1 MCYWLHMQSNR
12 RRFILWLCYR
22 QGPNPRLHWC
32 KIGRRYMFLTALAEK
47 AFLCS
52 ETIFA
57 SSAVYFNM
65 QCQCTGCT
73 DGRQAARKY
82 EGASDK
88 SIRCTFFFLASTV
101 IRKVGKKT
109 MTWLKSSMKWQDKK
123 KNVQVT
129 NPPIS
134 PSHPASRGRTNYCRP
149 AYRRTFSCV
158 SPAADGTKLP
168 ACWRRLMLVLELHLP
183 SRKDNQ
189 LTEVFNLKY
198 SHWTMEHSAQPLH
211 RGSAWTWLQSLTG
224 EHVSSVLP
232 MCRHSLSSNSQK
244 VEQYGAFQN
253 SSWDEEVF
261 TARSF
266 IWLLKHPVGLFSQGP
281 RLEVELQLSASVC
294 RADDG
299 LSCDGKNIFNEDGK
313 LSKKGSERK

>member
-12 RRFILWLCYR
+12 RRFILLLCNT

-88 SIRCTFFFLASTV
+88 SIWCIFFFVSPQHLFGKLG
-101 IRKVGKKT
+101 RKQWPGRKALWSDKI
-109 MTWLKSSMKWQDKK
+109 KK
-123 KNVQVT
+123 KMYKL

-134 PSHPASRGRTNYCRP
+134 TSHPASWGRTNYCRP
-149 AYRRTFSCV
+149 A
-158 SPAADGTKLP
+158 
-168 ACWRRLMLVLELHLP
+168 
-183 SRKDNQ
+183 
-189 LTEVFNLKY
+189 
-198 SHWTMEHSAQPLH
+198 
-211 RGSAWTWLQSLTG
+211 
-224 EHVSSVLP
+224 
-232 MCRHSLSSNSQK
+232 
-244 VEQYGAFQN
+244 
-253 SSWDEEVF
+253 
-261 TARSF
+261 
-266 IWLLKHPVGLFSQGP
+266 
-281 RLEVELQLSASVC
+281 
-294 RADDG
+294 
-299 LSCDGKNIFNEDGK
+299 
-313 LSKKGSERK
+313 

>member
-88 SIRCTFFFLASTV
+88 SIGCIFFSLASTV

-123 KNVQVT
+123 KCTSYKSTNQHQSSSVT
-129 NPPIS
+129 RKN
-134 PSHPASRGRTNYCRP
+134 
-149 AYRRTFSCV
+149 
-158 SPAADGTKLP
+158 KLLP
-168 ACWRRLMLVLELHLP
+168 ACLP
-183 SRKDNQ
+183 SHIFLCVTRSRWDK
-189 LTEVFNLKY
+189 
-198 SHWTMEHSAQPLH
+198 AP
-211 RGSAWTWLQSLTG
+211 
-224 EHVSSVLP
+224 SVLA
-232 MCRHSLSSNSQK
+232 SSN
-244 VEQYGAFQN
+244 
-253 SSWDEEVF
+253 
-261 TARSF
+261 ARVRASPS
-266 IWLLKHPVGLFSQGP
+266 LK
-281 RLEVELQLSASVC
+281 
-294 RADDG
+294 
-299 LSCDGKNIFNEDGK
+299 
-313 LSKKGSERK
+313 ER